1 MEKNKK
7 ENTNKFQFAN
17 LPFERGEIPFSKGI
31 FILCSL
37 YEVSCVSYYHIRNRK
52 DITALTSPQTST

>member
-1 MEKNKK
+1 MLIKIKK
-7 ENTNKFQFAN
+7 ETDNFQFAN
-17 LPFERGEIPFSKGI
+17 LPFERGEILFSKGI

>member
-1 MEKNKK
+1 MLIKIKK
-7 ENTNKFQFAN
+7 ETDKSQFAN
-17 LPFERGEIPFSKGI
+17 LPFERGENPFSKGI

-37 YEVSCVSYYHIRNRK
+37 YAVSYVSYYHIRNRK

>member
-1 MEKNKK
+1 MLIKIKK
-7 ENTNKFQFAN
+7 ETDKFQFAN
-17 LPFERGEIPFSKGI
+17 LPFEIGEILFSKGI
-31 FILCSL
+31 FILRGL

>member
-1 MEKNKK
+1 MLIKIKK
-7 ENTNKFQFAN
+7 ETDKFQFAN
-17 LPFERGEIPFSKGI
+17 LPFEIGEILFSKGI
-31 FILCSL
+31 FILRSL